1 MISAA
6 LTAVATLLAWPTT
19 GSSPAVLRSLT
30 RVASTQPVAQ
40 SAGWVER
47 GRPLWAFSAFVG
59 AATFGSGPLGIA
71 LGLGCACA
79 VWVVVGRAESGATRR
94 TREAVR
100 RDLPHLVDLL
110 AGALETGLSV
120 AAAID
125 LVTAAL
131 PGAAADALAQAAT
144 RLRLGVS
151 ATEVWQ
157 QLSAQ
162 PGLGPLGRA
171 FARADESG
179 SSVAGIARQ
188 LAEDLTEEAHL
199 GVEERARAVGV
210 RAAVPLG
217 LCLLPAFL
225 VLGVV
230 PLVVGAAGAIA
241 W

>member
-1 MISAA
+1 VIGAVLVTAA
-6 LTAVATLLAWPTT
+6 VLLAWPAAP
-19 GSSPAVLRSLT
+19 SARSRLLT
-30 RVASTQPVAQ
+30 RVTAPGPSIAE

-47 GRPLWAFSAFVG
+47 GRPLWVLSAFMGVV
-59 AATFGSGPLGIA
+59 AFGSGPLGIA
-71 LGLGCACA
+71 LGLGGAIA
-79 VWVVVGRAESGATRR
+79 VWVVVGRAESGRTRR

-110 AGALETGLSV
+110 AGALEAGLSV

-125 LVTAAL
+125 LVTPAL
-131 PGAAADALAQAAT
+131 PGAAADELAQAAT
-144 RLRLGVS
+144 RLRLGVP
-151 ATEVWQ
+151 AADVWQ

-171 FARADESG
+171 FARAHESG

-199 GVEERARAVGV
+199 GVEARARAVGV

-217 LCLLPAFL
+217 LCLLPGFL

-230 PLVVGAAGAIA
+230 PLVVGAAGAIV

>member
-1 MISAA
+1 MTAA
-6 LTAVATLLAWPTT
+6 VLVAVAVLLAWPTVP
-19 GSSPAVLRSLT
+19 SARSRSLALGT
-30 RVASTQPVAQ
+30 VSSRPSAE

-47 GRPLWAFSAFVG
+47 GRPLWALSAFVG
-59 AATFGSGPLGIA
+59 VVSFGSGLLGVA
-71 LGLGCACA
+71 LGVGAALA

-110 AGALETGLSV
+110 AGALESGLSV
-120 AAAID
+120 AAAIE

-131 PGAAADALAQAAT
+131 PGAAADELTQTAT
-144 RLRLGVS
+144 RLRLGVP
-151 ATEVWQ
+151 AVEVWQ
-157 QLSAQ
+157 QLSER

-171 FARADESG
+171 FARAHESG

-188 LAEDLTEEAHL
+188 LADDLTEEAHL

-217 LCLLPAFL
+217 LCLLPSFL